1 METSPTNVWIKV
13 ALVLLLLGGVSV
25 VSWKLAVRATNADW
39 VIKQNDIAT
48 KHNAQVKLLNASI
61 TKLEEDARLAQ
72 QQRTATY
79 LQGLQDGRKQT
90 EDTIAQL
97 RATNSGLWLQV
108 RASGERA
115 SRAENAAVQSKRDA
129 AEAAQLTTEASEAL
143 IRITADGDEAI
154 KQLGLCQAEY
164 KGLWDYTDQVV
175 KEYNK
180 LRFGK

>member
-1 METSPTNVWIKV
+1 METSPNNIWLKV
-13 ALVLLLLGGVSV
+13 VLILLVLGGVSV
-25 VSWKLAVRATNADW
+25 CSWKLAVRSTDAAW
-39 VIKQNDIAT
+39 VLKENEIAT

-61 TKLEEDARLAQ
+61 TKLEAEARLAQ
-72 QQRTATY
+72 SQRTATY

-97 RATNSGLWLQV
+97 RATNGGLWLQV
-108 RASGERA
+108 QSSGQRA
-115 SRAENAAVQSKRDA
+115 SRAESAAVQSKRDA
-129 AEAAQLTTEASEAL
+129 AEAAQLTTATSEAL

-164 KGLWDYTDQVV
+164 KGLWDYSDKLVD
-175 KEYNK
+175 EYNK